1 MTPPAAT
8 VFSSSIGARL
18 ALLMGIIT
26 AIAFAVMAIL
36 VYRQSASSY
45 QQRVEVGLQ
54 SSTALMRDSVQLYDT
69 SLSDSTQRMAGIFRA
84 MLPVGAAS
92 VDATRTVAVGERQTP
107 TLTLGTEVL
116 NLQEGAVDRFAE
128 ATGGVATV
136 FVREGEDFVRV
147 STSLRNAEGAR
158 ALGTVLDHAHPAYA
172 RLIGG
177 ERYTGPA
184 HLFGVDYMTHYM
196 PITDASGAVVGIAF
210 VGQNYSEGLV
220 ALKTRLRD
228 AQLGKEGHFVA
239 VDARPGAGFGTI
251 IAAPS
256 GEGELLTAHVAE
268 ADRPALDALLAGKT
282 NQAELELQIGK
293 DGQSQAY
300 FVSAQSYGPWQWV
313 VLGLEPVSVLHAVL
327 GKLLL
332 RIALISAL
340 ALLVVIVA
348 LVVVV
353 RRMLT
358 VPLAEAGQ
366 VARDVAAGRL
376 ERAIVVRRQ
385 DEVGRLMGALQQM
398 QSKLREIIE
407 AQNEMSRRHADG
419 AISHRIDADAFEG
432 EFRTMVVGTNDLVAA
447 HIAVKM
453 RMVDLVRTYADG
465 DLSESMEQLPG
476 EKARISE
483 AVNGVRDRLLAINGE
498 IKHLVNAAA
507 AGDFSVRGDAG
518 AFKHDF
524 RVMVEGLNTL
534 MITADRNL
542 AALSG
547 LLRALADGDLS
558 GRIDGQFQGVFA
570 TMRDDANA
578 TVAQL
583 TAIVGGIQQAAV
595 SVSTASAEIAAGND
609 DLSRRTEQ
617 QAASLEESA
626 ASLEELTAAVKQ
638 NADHARRADRLAS
651 DAAQVAAQGGA
662 AVAQVVQTMADI
674 QASSHRIA
682 DITTVIDGIAFQTNI
697 LALNAAVEAARAGEE
712 GRGFAVVASEVRAL
726 AQRSAQAARE
736 IKSLI
741 TDSVEKVADGSEQAN
756 QAGQTLQQVVRSV
769 GELSGLIE
777 EIAGASQEQAAG
789 IDQVNQSIV
798 QMDGVTQQ
806 NAALVEEASAAARAL
821 HEQSGQ
827 LQRSVGRFR
836 LASRPGA
843 SAVARAGAGTA
854 LA

>member
-1 MTPPAAT
+1 MTTRAAT
-8 VFSSSIGARL
+8 VSSSSIGTRL
-18 ALLMGIIT
+18 ALLIGVIT
-26 AIAFAVMAIL
+26 TIAFAVLAVL
-36 VYRQSASSY
+36 VYRQAASSY
-45 QQRVEVGLQ
+45 QQRVEAGLQ
-54 SSTALMRDSVQLYDT
+54 SSTALMRDSVQLYDS
-69 SLSDSTQRMAGIFRA
+69 SLSESTERMAGIFRA
-84 MLPVGAAS
+84 MLPAGEAS
-92 VDATRTVAVGERQTP
+92 VDTAQTVAVGERQTP
-107 TLTLGTEVL
+107 TLRFGSDVV

-158 ALGTVLDHAHPAYA
+158 AMGTVLDHANPAYA
-172 RLIGG
+172 KVIAGG
-177 ERYTGPA
+177 RYTGPA
-184 HLFGVDYMTHYM
+184 RLFGVDYMTHYM
-196 PITDASGAVVGIAF
+196 PITDAAGDVVGIAF
-210 VGQNYSEGLV
+210 VGQNYSDGLA
-220 ALKTRLRD
+220 ALKTRLRE

-239 VDARPGAGFGTI
+239 VDARAGEKFGTI
-251 IAAPS
+251 IAAQA
-256 GEGELLTAHVAE
+256 GEGDPITAHVAE
-268 ADRPALDALLAGKT
+268 ADRPALEALLAGQT
-282 NQAELELQIGK
+282 EQAEVALQIEKG
-293 DGQSQAY
+293 GQFQTY
-300 FVSAQSYGPWQWV
+300 FVSAQRYGPWQWV

-327 GKLLL
+327 GKLMLQ
-332 RIALISAL
+332 IGLISAL
-340 ALLVVIVA
+340 ALLAVIVSLA
-348 LVVVV
+348 VVV
-353 RRMLT
+353 RRMLS

-376 ERAIVVRRQ
+376 ERTIVVRRQ

-398 QSKLREIIE
+398 QNKLRDIIE
-407 AQNEMSRRHADG
+407 AQNEMGRRHADG
-419 AISHRIDADAFEG
+419 MISHRIDADAFEG
-432 EFRTMVVGTNDLVAA
+432 EFRTMVAGTNTLVDA
-447 HIAVKM
+447 HISVKM
-453 RMVDLVRTYADG
+453 RMVELVRTYAEG

-476 EKARISE
+476 EKARITE
-483 AVNGVRDRLLAINGE
+483 AVNGVRGRLLAINGE

-524 RVMVEGLNTL
+524 REMVEGLNTL

-547 LLRALADGDLS
+547 LLRALAQGDLRN
-558 GRIDGQFQGVFA
+558 RIEGQFQGVFA

-638 NADHARRADRLAS
+638 NADHARRADRLAA
-651 DAAQVAAQGGA
+651 DAADVAAQGGA

-736 IKSLI
+736 IKTLI
-741 TDSVEKVADGSEQAN
+741 SESVTRVADGSQQAD
-756 QAGQTLQQVVRSV
+756 QAGQTLQQVVNSV

-777 EIAGASQEQAAG
+777 EIAAASQEQASG

-821 HEQSGQ
+821 NAQSGE
-827 LQRSVGRFR
+827 LQQSVGRFR
-836 LASRPGA
+836 LA
-843 SAVARAGAGTA
+843 ARAATRAEPA